1 MTTIPRQPTAL
12 MPLSMVSA
20 GERAR
25 VVEVR
30 GGQGCARR
38 LTSMG
43 LLPGVDLT
51 VVQNA
56 MAGPLIVKLQETRL
70 ALGRGMSHRVIV
82 AHGA

>member
-1 MTTIPRQPTAL
+1 MTAILRQPTPP

-20 GERAR
+20 GERVR

-30 GGQGCARR
+30 GGQGCAHR

-43 LLPGVDLT
+43 LLPGAAVT

-56 MAGPLIVKLQETRL
+56 MAGPLIVRLKESRL
-70 ALGRGMSHRVIV
+70 ALGRGMSHRIMV
-82 AHGA
+82 AQGA